1 MQNTLPMLKPTLLV
15 SLFGLSLYVT
25 NAAYAAPSPV
35 PLLVEQCLRLP
46 SIDLATVFAN
56 ARLTASELTLAQR
69 ALIFEQQMLG
79 LNNINDRLNYYR
91 GFNLPSEERE
101 GLLQCQLHLADTLS
115 QLLSQTEL
123 SQLAYALAQGNAE
136 QILLSQQ
143 LKQLLQQHWSAEEKA
158 KLHTAQASIG
168 QGLGSQQFNLAF
180 NDSQCQPEAT
190 QQQHHLHKKGDKS
203 DEPKPDN
210 SKQSDFS
217 GTIVSYLLTQEN
229 AVCRQNVW
237 QAYQVRAS
245 ETNQTALERIA
256 EQRQQAATAAG
267 FTDYSALV
275 LSSQQLSSPELVKA
289 FLDSQTQDLQV
300 APWDIGRTLSQQA
313 SAKGPT
319 WQTSDVL
326 SRSFTYLQVFGLHF
340 ETIET
345 AKVDKIPADP
355 NRPHIVRVYHQQRL
369 LGEIYVAYNPNP
381 QQGSQQQT
389 LRQSVLGQQFGQQ
402 ALDLKPQLSN
412 YKDIEQLTE
421 SIAEAVTSLAKAS
434 HFYLNN
440 AMGQSQDSYFV
451 VSLWLAEVLR
461 HQLFPQFEQDYLQ
474 ERETLAKAYSKQL
487 KVFRAKVAVNFY
499 QDANSQVYPNLAAEF
514 SASFGQG
521 WPQTKDY
528 PYSFNAIANEGP
540 LYYQLLW
547 QASLAR
553 LIDQSTFNCRDK
565 LKLFNVLV
573 INEDA
578 LSFSDQLKVVIGA
591 PVNSAALIQRISNSA
606 ASEHADNSNNQAFD
620 ATGSCAF

>member
-1 MQNTLPMLKPTLLV
+1 MLKPTLLV

-35 PLLVEQCLRLP
+35 PLLVEQCLCLP
-46 SIDLATVFAN
+46 SINLATVFAN

-115 QLLSQTEL
+115 QLLRQTEL

-143 LKQLLQQHWSAEEKA
+143 LKQLLQQHWRAEEKA

-168 QGLGSQQFNLAF
+168 QGLGSQQFSLAF

-190 QQQHHLHKKGDKS
+190 QQQHHLHKKGDRS
-203 DEPKPDN
+203 DEPKPDS

-217 GTIVSYLLTQEN
+217 GTIASYLLAQEN

-237 QAYQVRAS
+237 QAYQARAS
-245 ETNQTALERIA
+245 ETNQTALQRIA

-326 SRSFTYLQVFGLHF
+326 SHSFTYLQVFGLHF

-451 VSLWLAEVLR
+451 ASLWLAEVLR
-461 HQLFPQFEQDYLQ
+461 HQLFPQFEHTYLQ

-499 QDANSQVYPNLAAEF
+499 QNSSAQVYPDLGAEF
-514 SASFGQG
+514 NASFGQD
-521 WPQTKDY
+521 WPQTQDY

-540 LYYQLLW
+540 LYYQSLW
-547 QASLAR
+547 QASLAQ
-553 LIDQSTFNCRDK
+553 LIAQSTFNCHDK

-578 LSFSDQLKVVIGA
+578 LSLSDQLKAVIGA
-591 PVNSAALIQRISNSA
+591 PVDSAALIQRISNSA

>member
-1 MQNTLPMLKPTLLV
+1 MLKPTLLV

-115 QLLSQTEL
+115 QLLRQTEF

-168 QGLGSQQFNLAF
+168 QGLGSQQFSIAF
-180 NDSQCQPEAT
+180 NDSQCQPEVT
-190 QQQHHLHKKGDKS
+190 QQQHLHKKEDKS
-203 DEPKPDN
+203 DEPKR
-210 SKQSDFS
+210 SSAKQSDFS
-217 GTIVSYLLTQEN
+217 GTIASYLLTQEN

-237 QAYQVRAS
+237 QAYQARAS
-245 ETNQTALERIA
+245 EANQTALERIA
-256 EQRQQAATAAG
+256 EQRQQAATATG
-267 FTDYSALV
+267 FTDYSALA

-345 AKVDKIPADP
+345 AKVEKIPADP

-369 LGEIYVAYNPNP
+369 LGEIYVAYNQNP

-402 ALDLKPQLSN
+402 ALDLKPQLIN

-451 VSLWLAEVLR
+451 ASLWLAEVLR
-461 HQLFPQFEQDYLQ
+461 HQLFPQFEQDYLH

-499 QDANSQVYPNLAAEF
+499 QDANSQVYPDLAAEF
-514 SASFGQG
+514 SASFGQD

-540 LYYQLLW
+540 LYYQSLW
-547 QASLAR
+547 QASLAK
-553 LIDQSTFNCRDK
+553 LIDQATLGCQDK

-591 PVNSAALIQRISNSA
+591 PVHSAALIQRISNST

>member
-1 MQNTLPMLKPTLLV
+1 MLKPTLLV
-15 SLFGLSLYVT
+15 SLLGLSLYAT
-25 NAAYAAPSPV
+25 NAAYAAPSAV

-46 SIDLATVFAN
+46 NIELASAFAN
-56 ARLTASELTLAQR
+56 ARLTTAQLTLAQR
-69 ALIFEQQMLG
+69 ALIFEQQTIG

-143 LKQLLQQHWSAEEKA
+143 LKQLLQQHWRAEEKA

-168 QGLGSQQFNLAF
+168 QGLGSQQFSLAF
-180 NDSQCQPEAT
+180 NDSQCQPEVT
-190 QQQHHLHKKGDKS
+190 QQQHLHKKEDKS
-203 DEPKPDN
+203 DEPKPDS

-217 GTIVSYLLTQEN
+217 GTIASYLLTQEN

-237 QAYQVRAS
+237 QAYQARAS
-245 ETNQTALERIA
+245 EANQTALERIA

-326 SRSFTYLQVFGLHF
+326 SHSFTYLQVFGLHF

-451 VSLWLAEVLR
+451 ASLWLAEVLR
-461 HQLFPQFEQDYLQ
+461 HQLFPQFEHTYLQ

-499 QDANSQVYPNLAAEF
+499 QNSIAQVYPDLGAEF
-514 SASFGQG
+514 NASFGQD
-521 WPQTKDY
+521 WPQTQDY

-540 LYYQLLW
+540 LYYQSLW
-547 QASLAR
+547 QASLAQ
-553 LIDQSTFNCRDK
+553 LIAQSTFNCQDK
-565 LKLFNVLV
+565 LKLFNLLV
-573 INEDA
+573 VNEDA
-578 LSFSDQLKVVIGA
+578 LSFSDQLKAVIDA
-591 PVNSAALIQRISNSA
+591 PVDSAALIQRISNST
-606 ASEHADNSNNQAFD
+606 ASEHADSSNNQAFD
-620 ATGSCAF
+620 AIGSCAF

>member
-1 MQNTLPMLKPTLLV
+1 MLKPTLLV

>member
-1 MQNTLPMLKPTLLV
+1 MPPILKPTLLI
-15 SLFGLSLYVT
+15 SLFSLSLYSLDV
-25 NAAYAAPSPV
+25 AYAAPSPV

-46 SIDLATVFAN
+46 SIELAAAFAN
-56 ARLTASELTLAQR
+56 TRSNTPEATLAQQ
-69 ALIFEQQMLG
+69 ALIFEQQTLG

-168 QGLGSQQFNLAF
+168 QGLGSQQYSIAF

-190 QQQHHLHKKGDKS
+190 QQQHHLHKEDDKS
-203 DEPKPDN
+203 DEPKL
-210 SKQSDFS
+210 SSAKQSDFS

-237 QAYQVRAS
+237 QAYQARAS
-245 ETNQTALERIA
+245 ETNQTVLQRIA
-256 EQRQQAATAAG
+256 EQRQQAASAAG
-267 FTDYSALV
+267 FTDYSTLA

-289 FLDSQTQDLQV
+289 FLDSQTQNLQV
-300 APWDIGRTLSQQA
+300 APWDIGRTLSQQT

-326 SRSFTYLQVFGLHF
+326 SRSFTYLHAFGLQF
-340 ETIET
+340 ETIAT
-345 AKVDKIPADP
+345 ANAEKIPTDL

-369 LGEIYVAYNPNP
+369 LGEIYVAYNQNP

-440 AMGQSQDSYFV
+440 AMGQSQDSHFV
-451 VSLWLAEVLR
+451 ASLWLAEVLR
-461 HQLFPQFEQDYLQ
+461 HQLFPQFEHTYLQ

-499 QDANSQVYPNLAAEF
+499 QNSSAQVYPDLCVEF
-514 SASFGQG
+514 NASFGQD
-521 WPQTKDY
+521 WPQTQDY

-540 LYYQLLW
+540 LYYQSLW
-547 QASLAR
+547 QASLAQ
-553 LIDQSTFNCRDK
+553 LIAQSTFNCQDK

-578 LSFSDQLKVVIGA
+578 LSLSDQLKAVIGA
-591 PVNSAALIQRISNSA
+591 PVDSAALIQRISNSA

>member
-1 MQNTLPMLKPTLLV
+1 MLKPTFLV
-15 SLFGLSLYVT
+15 SLFGLSLYIT

-91 GFNLPSEERE
+91 GFSLASEERE

-451 VSLWLAEVLR
+451 ASLWLAEVLR
-461 HQLFPQFEQDYLQ
+461 HQLFPQFEHTYLQ

-499 QDANSQVYPNLAAEF
+499 QNSSAQVYPDLGAEF
-514 SASFGQG
+514 NASFGQD
-521 WPQTKDY
+521 WPQTQDY

-540 LYYQLLW
+540 LYYQSLW

-578 LSFSDQLKVVIGA
+578 LSLSDQLKVVIGA
-591 PVNSAALIQRISNSA
+591 PVDSAALIQRISNSA

>member
-1 MQNTLPMLKPTLLV
+1 MLKPTLLV

-326 SRSFTYLQVFGLHF
+326 SRSFTYLQVFGLQF

-451 VSLWLAEVLR
+451 ASLWLAEVLR
-461 HQLFPQFEQDYLQ
+461 HQLFPQFEHTYLQ

-499 QDANSQVYPNLAAEF
+499 QNSSAQVYPDLGAEF
-514 SASFGQG
+514 NASFGQD
-521 WPQTKDY
+521 WPQTQDY

-540 LYYQLLW
+540 LYYQSLW
-547 QASLAR
+547 QASLAQ
-553 LIDQSTFNCRDK
+553 LIAQSTFNCQDK

-591 PVNSAALIQRISNSA
+591 PVHSAALIQRISNST

>member
-1 MQNTLPMLKPTLLV
+1 MLKPTLLV
-15 SLFGLSLYVT
+15 SLLGLSLYAT
-25 NAAYAAPSPV
+25 NAAYAAPSAV
-35 PLLVEQCLRLP
+35 PILVEQCLRLP
-46 SIDLATVFAN
+46 NIELASAFAN
-56 ARLTASELTLAQR
+56 ARLTTAQLTLAQR
-69 ALIFEQQMLG
+69 ALIFEQQTIG

-101 GLLQCQLHLADTLS
+101 GLLQCQLRLADTLS
-115 QLLSQTEL
+115 QLLNQAEL

-143 LKQLLQQHWSAEEKA
+143 LKHLLQQHWSAEEKA

-168 QGLGSQQFNLAF
+168 QGLGSQQFSLAF

-190 QQQHHLHKKGDKS
+190 QQQHLLHKEDDKS
-203 DEPKPDN
+203 DEPKR
-210 SKQSDFS
+210 SSAKQSDFS

-237 QAYQVRAS
+237 QAYQARAS
-245 ETNQTALERIA
+245 ETNQTALQRIA

-267 FTDYSALV
+267 FTDYSALA

-326 SRSFTYLQVFGLHF
+326 SRSFTYLQVFGLQF
-340 ETIET
+340 ETIAT
-345 AKVDKIPADP
+345 ANAEKAPTDP

-369 LGEIYVAYNPNP
+369 LGEIYVAYNQNP
-381 QQGSQQQT
+381 QQSSQQQT

-421 SIAEAVTSLAKAS
+421 SIAEAMTSLAKAS

-440 AMGQSQDSYFV
+440 AMGQSQDSHFV
-451 VSLWLAEVLR
+451 ASLWLAEVLR
-461 HQLFPQFEQDYLQ
+461 HQLFSQFEQNYLQ

-499 QDANSQVYPNLAAEF
+499 QDVNSQIYPDLGAEF
-514 SASFGQG
+514 SASFGQN

-540 LYYQLLW
+540 LYYQSLW
-547 QASLAR
+547 QASLAQ
-553 LIDQSTFNCRDK
+553 LIDQATLGCQDK
-565 LKLFNVLV
+565 LQLFNLLV
-573 INEDA
+573 VNEDA
-578 LSFSDQLKVVIGA
+578 LNVSEQLNAIIGA
-591 PVNSAALIQRISNSA
+591 PVDSASLIQRISNSA
-606 ASEHADNSNNQAFD
+606 ASEHTGNSNNQTFD

>member
-1 MQNTLPMLKPTLLV
+1 MLKPTLLV

-115 QLLSQTEL
+115 QLLSQAEL

-143 LKQLLQQHWSAEEKA
+143 LKQLLQQHWRAEEKA

-168 QGLGSQQFNLAF
+168 QGLGSQQFSLAF
-180 NDSQCQPEAT
+180 NDSQCQPEVT
-190 QQQHHLHKKGDKS
+190 QQHHLHKKEDKS
-203 DEPKPDN
+203 DEPKPDS

-217 GTIVSYLLTQEN
+217 GTIASYLLTQEN

-237 QAYQVRAS
+237 QAYQARAS

-267 FTDYSALV
+267 FTDYSALA

-345 AKVDKIPADP
+345 TKVDKIPAVP

-369 LGEIYVAYNPNP
+369 LGEIYVAYNQNP

-440 AMGQSQDSYFV
+440 AMGQNQDSYFV
-451 VSLWLAEVLR
+451 ASLWLAEVLR
-461 HQLFPQFEQDYLQ
+461 HQLFPQFEHAYLQ

-499 QDANSQVYPNLAAEF
+499 QNSSAQVYPDLGAEF
-514 SASFGQG
+514 NASFGQD
-521 WPQTKDY
+521 WPQTQDY

-540 LYYQLLW
+540 LYYQSLW
-547 QASLAR
+547 QASLAQ
-553 LIDQSTFNCRDK
+553 LVAQSTFNCQDK

-578 LSFSDQLKVVIGA
+578 LSFSDQLKAVIGA
-591 PVNSAALIQRISNSA
+591 PVDSAALIQRISNSTT
-606 ASEHADNSNNQAFD
+606 SEHADNSNNQTFD
-620 ATGSCAF
+620 AIGSCAF

>member
-123 SQLAYALAQGNAE
+123 SQLAYALAQGNTE

-499 QDANSQVYPNLAAEF
+499 QDANSQVYPDLAAEF

>member
-1 MQNTLPMLKPTLLV
+1 MLKPTLLV

-499 QDANSQVYPNLAAEF
+499 QDANSQVYPDLAAEF

>member
-1 MQNTLPMLKPTLLV
+1 MLKPTLLV

-46 SIDLATVFAN
+46 SINLATVFAN

-115 QLLSQTEL
+115 QLLRQTEF

-168 QGLGSQQFNLAF
+168 QGLGSQQFSIAF
-180 NDSQCQPEAT
+180 NDSQCQPEVT
-190 QQQHHLHKKGDKS
+190 QQRHLHKKEDKS
-203 DEPKPDN
+203 DEPKPD
-210 SKQSDFS
+210 SAKQSDFS
-217 GTIVSYLLTQEN
+217 GTIASYLLTQEN

-237 QAYQVRAS
+237 QAYQARAS
-245 ETNQTALERIA
+245 EANQTALERIA
-256 EQRQQAATAAG
+256 EQRQQAATATG
-267 FTDYSALV
+267 FTDYSALA

-326 SRSFTYLQVFGLHF
+326 SRSFTYLQVFGLQF

-345 AKVDKIPADP
+345 AKVEKIPADP

-451 VSLWLAEVLR
+451 ASLWLAEVLR
-461 HQLFPQFEQDYLQ
+461 HQLFPQFEHTYLQ

-499 QDANSQVYPNLAAEF
+499 QNSSAQVYPDLGAEF
-514 SASFGQG
+514 NASFGQD
-521 WPQTKDY
+521 WPQTQDY

-540 LYYQLLW
+540 LYYQSLW
-547 QASLAR
+547 QASLAQ
-553 LIDQSTFNCRDK
+553 LIAQSTFNCQDK

-578 LSFSDQLKVVIGA
+578 LSLSEQLKAIIGA
-591 PVNSAALIQRISNSA
+591 PVDSAALIQRISNLA
-606 ASEHADNSNNQAFD
+606 APEHAGSSNKQAFN

>member
-1 MQNTLPMLKPTLLV
+1 MLKPTLLV

-46 SIDLATVFAN
+46 SINLATVFAN

-115 QLLSQTEL
+115 QLLSQAEF
-123 SQLAYALAQGNAE
+123 SQLAYALAQGNTE

-168 QGLGSQQFNLAF
+168 QGLGSQQFSLAF

-217 GTIVSYLLTQEN
+217 GTIASYLLTQEN

-345 AKVDKIPADP
+345 AKVEKIPADP
-355 NRPHIVRVYHQQRL
+355 NRPHIIRVYHQQRL

-451 VSLWLAEVLR
+451 ASLWLAEVLR
-461 HQLFPQFEQDYLQ
+461 HQLFPQFEHTYLQ

-499 QDANSQVYPNLAAEF
+499 QNSSAQVYLDLGAEF
-514 SASFGQG
+514 NASFGQD
-521 WPQTKDY
+521 WPQTQDY

-540 LYYQLLW
+540 LYYQSLW
-547 QASLAR
+547 QVSLAQ
-553 LIDQSTFNCRDK
+553 LIAQSTFNCQDK

-578 LSFSDQLKVVIGA
+578 LSFSDQLKVVIGS
-591 PVNSAALIQRISNSA
+591 PVDSAALIQRISNST

>member
-1 MQNTLPMLKPTLLV
+1 MLKPTLLV

-143 LKQLLQQHWSAEEKA
+143 LKQLLQQHWRAEEKA

-168 QGLGSQQFNLAF
+168 QGLGSQQFSLAF
-180 NDSQCQPEAT
+180 NDSQCQPEVT
-190 QQQHHLHKKGDKS
+190 QQQHLHKEGDKS
-203 DEPKPDN
+203 DEPKR
-210 SKQSDFS
+210 SSAKQSDFA

-237 QAYQVRAS
+237 QAYQARAS

-345 AKVDKIPADP
+345 AKVEKIPAVP

-369 LGEIYVAYNPNP
+369 LGEIYVAYNQNP

-421 SIAEAVTSLAKAS
+421 SIAEAVISLAKAS

-451 VSLWLAEVLR
+451 ASLWLAEVLR
-461 HQLFPQFEQDYLQ
+461 HQLFPRFEHTYLQ

-499 QDANSQVYPNLAAEF
+499 QNSSAQVYPDLGAEF
-514 SASFGQG
+514 NASFGQD
-521 WPQTKDY
+521 WPQTQDY

-540 LYYQLLW
+540 LYYQSLW
-547 QASLAR
+547 QASLAQ
-553 LIDQSTFNCRDK
+553 LIAQSTFNCQDK

-578 LSFSDQLKVVIGA
+578 LSFSDQLKAVIGA
-591 PVNSAALIQRISNSA
+591 PVDSAALIQRISNSA
-606 ASEHADNSNNQAFD
+606 ASEHADSSNTQAFD
-620 ATGSCAF
+620 AIGSCAF

>member
-1 MQNTLPMLKPTLLV
+1 MLKPTLLV

-25 NAAYAAPSPV
+25 NATYAAPSPV

-168 QGLGSQQFNLAF
+168 QGLGSQQFSLAF
-180 NDSQCQPEAT
+180 NDSQCQPEVT
-190 QQQHHLHKKGDKS
+190 QQHHLHTKEDKS
-203 DEPKPDN
+203 DEPKPDS
-210 SKQSDFS
+210 SKESDFS

-229 AVCRQNVW
+229 TVCRQNVW
-237 QAYQVRAS
+237 QAYQARAS

-256 EQRQQAATAAG
+256 EQRQQAATTAG
-267 FTDYSALV
+267 FTDYSALA
-275 LSSQQLSSPELVKA
+275 LSSQHLSSPELVKA

-326 SRSFTYLQVFGLHF
+326 SRSFTFLQVFGLQF
-340 ETIET
+340 ETIAT
-345 AKVDKIPADP
+345 ANAEKTPTVP
-355 NRPHIVRVYHQQRL
+355 NRPHIIRAYHQQRL
-369 LGEIYVAYNPNP
+369 LGEIYVAYNQNP

-451 VSLWLAEVLR
+451 ASLWLAEVLR
-461 HQLFPQFEQDYLQ
+461 HQLFPQFEHTYLQ

-499 QDANSQVYPNLAAEF
+499 QNSSAQVYPDLGAEF
-514 SASFGQG
+514 NASFGQD
-521 WPQTKDY
+521 WPQTQDY

-540 LYYQLLW
+540 LYYQSLW
-547 QASLAR
+547 QASLAQ
-553 LIDQSTFNCRDK
+553 LIAQSTFNCQDK

-578 LSFSDQLKVVIGA
+578 LSFSDQLKAVIGA
-591 PVNSAALIQRISNSA
+591 PVDSAALIQRISNST
-606 ASEHADNSNNQAFD
+606 ASEHADSSNNQAFD
-620 ATGSCAF
+620 AIGSCAF